1 MPDEINE
8 IKTEIKT
15 ENKNENLI
23 EVAADG
29 NYDRLDVFLSEKLE
43 ISRTRIK
50 SLLFIHKI
58 IREDRKA
65 LKVSTKVRR
74 GDKFLVKIPPSSNLA
89 SLEAEPIEIDT
100 VYEDPY
106 IVVINKPSGIIVHP
120 AGEITKG
127 TLVNGLVYKYPD
139 MKNLTA
145 WQRPGI
151 VHRLDGGT
159 SGLMVVARTEK
170 AVIELQRM
178 FREREIDKN
187 YIAIVHG
194 CPKRKEGT
202 ISGPIDRNPADPS
215 KMAIVAGGRPS
226 LTGYKVLWTRNSNGN
241 KFSLVRFKLYSGRTH
256 QIRVH
261 FSGLGCPLFG
271 DVAYGAPEKDSE
283 WGRVFLHSWRL
294 GFNHPVTGEKMSF
307 RQNITPDFLEVIKKI
322 RQEML

>member
-1 MPDEINE
+1 MPDEI
-8 IKTEIKT
+8 KEIKT
-15 ENKNENLI
+15 ENKSENLI
-23 EVAADG
+23 EVTADG
-29 NYDRLDVFLSEKLE
+29 NYDRIDVFLSEKLE

-58 IREDRKA
+58 IREDRKP
-65 LKVSTKVRR
+65 LKVSTKVRK
-74 GDKFLVKIPPSSNLA
+74 GDKFLVKIPPSANLN
-89 SLEAEPIEIDT
+89 SLEAEPIEIDA

-120 AGEITKG
+120 AGEITRG

-139 MKNLTA
+139 MKNLRA

-170 AVIELQRM
+170 AVIGLQKM
-178 FREREIDKN
+178 FKEREIDKN
-187 YIAIVHG
+187 YIALVHG

-202 ISGPIDRNPADPS
+202 VSGPIDRDPAEPS
-215 KMAIVAGGRPS
+215 RMAIVAGGRPS
-226 LTGYKVLWTRNSNGN
+226 LTGYKVLWTIN
-241 KFSLVRFKLYSGRTH
+241 KISLVQYKLYTGRTH

-261 FSGLGCPLFG
+261 SSGLGCPLVG
-271 DVAYGAPEKDSE
+271 DIVYGAPEKDSE

-294 GFNHPVTGEKMSF
+294 SFNHPITGERMTF
-307 RQNITPDFLEVIKKI
+307 RQNLTPDFLEYIKK
-322 RQEML
+322 LKSA